1 MSTTAAFASIVAP
14 DLAQLTDANT
24 NRDGTGTVV
33 TVSTGATDGDRIDDI
48 ELCAAGT
55 VTDGVIRLYISDGTN
70 TRLVKEVLVSATT
83 PSTTQAVWSAK
94 LINLGWLIRTNWLL
108 KASTH
113 NAETFNIYVSRKGS
127 F

>member
-1 MSTTAAFASIVAP
+1 M
-14 DLAQLTDANT
+14 
-24 NRDGTGTVV
+24 
-33 TVSTGATDGDRIDDI
+33 
-48 ELCAAGT
+48 
-55 VTDGVIRLYISDGTN
+55 TDGVIRLYISDGTN

-94 LINLGWLIRTNWLL
+94 LLNLGWLIRTNWLL

>member
-1 MSTTAAFASIVAP
+1 MSTTAAFASIAAP
-14 DLAQLTDANT
+14 DLAQLTAANT

-33 TVSTGATDGDRIDDI
+33 TVSTGASSGDRLDDI

-55 VTDGVIRLYISDGTN
+55 TTDGVIRLFISDGSN

-83 PSTTQAVWSAK
+83 PSVTQAVWSYK
-94 LINLGWLIRTNWLL
+94 LLNLGWLLKSGWSL

-113 NAETFNIYVSRKGS
+113 NAETFTVYVSRKGS